1 VSLEELEAFVFVFL
15 ITGQYVIGAFEIVL
29 LLFLI
34 DFVIIAIAVD
44 NVRQP
49 GNLNHKYYNEK

>member
-1 VSLEELEAFVFVFL
+1 MFLEKLEAFVFALL
-15 ITGQYVIGAFEIVL
+15 ITGQFVIGAFEIVL

-44 NVRQP
+44 NFRQP
-49 GNLNHKYYNEK
+49 GDLNYKYYTEK